1 MLKREFKINLKSFII
16 WFAVLAGMYL
26 MVYLMYPYI
35 INDETI
41 KSMDQMMKVMP
52 PEMLKAFNMDMASIS
67 TAYGWLKTEGF
78 VYVLLILGI
87 YSSILGG
94 TIVLKEES
102 DKTIEYLGTL
112 PVTRSKI
119 MTNKIIVGISYII
132 AMTLLFF
139 AFNYICLTISGDFA
153 HKEFILLSLTPLFVS
168 LPLFAI
174 NLFISMFLHKTR
186 STIGISLGM
195 VFFFYILNVLSELSS
210 KVEAVKYFSI
220 YTLADV
226 RNVITNVRINP
237 MCIYISL
244 GITLLFIG
252 FSYMIYDKKELV

>member
-119 MTNKIIVGISYII
+119 MTNKILVGISYII
-132 AMTLLFF
+132 AMTLSFF

-174 NLFISMFLHKTR
+174 NLFISMFLRKTR

-210 KVEAVKYFSI
+210 KVEAIKYFSI